1 MQTAPLLAW
10 YATHRRP
17 LPWRTE
23 VSAYRTLVSELM
35 CQQTRIETVLP
46 YFARFM
52 NAFPTVEALALAPT
66 ERVLER
72 WSGLGYYS
80 RARNLQKAAQA
91 VVAAGGFPRT
101 GEGLRALPGVGP
113 YTAGAIGSIAFGLD
127 LPVVDGNVERV
138 FARWYAQARPQK
150 AWLWQTAAALLPAG
164 QAGAWNQALMEL
176 GSQVCTPRSPRC
188 VVCPVRQGCSGSDA
202 PELYPA
208 PKEKKAVPRA
218 LAVAGWWVRNGSV
231 LLARRPESGLLAGLW
246 ELPGGEVAAM
256 DAPALSEV
264 LRRRLGVSASGCG
277 PLGAVTHRFT
287 HLHLET
293 TVFSV
298 SAVGEPVA
306 QGYPELRWVPL
317 GEVDAM
323 ALSTSS
329 RKTVSLALRASPGVS
344 DPVSS

>member
-1 MQTAPLLAW
+1 MDAQALLAW
-10 YATHRRP
+10 YLANQRP

-46 YFARFM
+46 YFARFVD
-52 NAFPTVEALALAPT
+52 AFPTVEALALAPT
-66 ERVLER
+66 ERVLEL

-80 RARNLQKAAQA
+80 RARNLQKAAQV
-91 VVAAGGFPRT
+91 VVAGGGFPRT

-138 FARWYAQARPQK
+138 FARWYGHARPQK
-150 AWLWQTAAALLPAG
+150 AWLWQTAGALLPVG
-164 QAGAWNQALMEL
+164 KAGAWNQALMEL
-176 GSQVCTPRSPRC
+176 GSQVCTARSPRC
-188 VVCPVRQGCSGSDA
+188 LLCPVRAGCTGSDA
-202 PELYPA
+202 PERYPA
-208 PKEKKAVPRA
+208 PKEKKAVPKA
-218 LAVAGWWVRNGSV
+218 KAVAAWWLRGGAV

-246 ELPGGEVAAM
+246 ELPGGDVAVM
-256 DAPALSEV
+256 DTPSLLDV
-264 LRRRLGVSASGCG
+264 LRRRLGVSVAASN
-277 PLGAVTHRFT
+277 PLGAVSHQFT

-306 QGYPELRWVPL
+306 QDYPELRWVPL
-317 GEVDAM
+317 GEVDGM

-329 RKTVSLALRASPGVS
+329 RKTVKLAMRASYEDGGSVS
-344 DPVSS
+344 